1 MPPPGRGAIIG
12 PPPIIGR
19 PPKPPMPNAAAECD
33 PATQQAISSK
43 LPSKSARIDRER
55 IALFRMAN
63 SRCGAA
69 PSFGH
74 GDEAYD
80 LIVLQRIDDARQVRL
95 GKLGWRDPHP
105 V

>member
-1 MPPPGRGAIIG
+1 
-12 PPPIIGR
+12 
-19 PPKPPMPNAAAECD
+19 MPNAAAECE
-33 PATQQAISSK
+33 PAIQQAVTSK
-43 LPSKSARIDRER
+43 PPSNSARIGREL

-69 PSFGH
+69 PSLGH

-80 LIVLQRIDDARQVRL
+80 LIVLQRIDDARKIRL
-95 GKLGWRDPHP
+95 GKLGWRDLHP